1 MSVSQMARYWVLCPL
16 WSPYAY
22 DASIHTLYCLNTLFW
37 QSQSLRGL
45 FLSVTLY
52 LWRVIRYHHY
62 TEQDWNLMMIC
73 SRMHVSI
80 MADLMRTRTRH
91 SHAYTT
97 L

>member
-1 MSVSQMARYWVLCPL
+1 MSVTQMARYWVLCPL

-22 DASIHTLYCLNTLFW
+22 DAQMHTLYCLNTLFR
-37 QSQSLRGL
+37 QSQSQRGL
-45 FLSVTLY
+45 FWSVSLY
-52 LWRVIRYHHY
+52 SWRVRCFDHY

-80 MADLMRTRTRH
+80 IADLMRTRIRY